1 MSREFFKKVEIIFQ
15 LTYNNFSKTE
25 IGDYLIMNRLKE
37 LRLSRKKLY
46 QKDIADYLGI
56 AISTYSNWENNKYE
70 IDNENLF
77 KLAAYYNVSIDYIL
91 GGDSKIKQNKEHYEE
106 IEIKEHHL
114 IPLLGSVVAGI
125 PIESQED
132 IEGYIYIDQRP
143 TSDYFALRVNGQ
155 SMKNVIPDKSIIIVR
170 KQETAD
176 NGDIIVAMLNGEQTV
191 KRFKRYGDII
201 LLSPENQSFDNI
213 PVTPADD
220 FHILGKVVEAR
231 NIF

>member
-1 MSREFFKKVEIIFQ
+1 M
-15 LTYNNFSKTE
+15 L
-25 IGDYLIMNRLKE
+25 RLKE
-37 LRLSRKKLY
+37 LRKRANKT
-46 QKDIADYLGI
+46 QIDIANYLGVSFQ
-56 AISTYSNWENNKYE
+56 AYSNYENGNRE
-70 IDNENLF
+70 IGLDMLV
-77 KLAAYYNVSIDYIL
+77 KLSAYYGVSIDYIL
-91 GGDSKIKQNKEHYEE
+91 GVKSSNTPDCYEE
-106 IEIKEHHL
+106 VEINEHRL

-191 KRFKRYGDII
+191 KRFKRYGDNIF
-201 LLSPENQSFDNI
+201 LMPENPSFEPI
-213 PVTPADD
+213 PVTPTDD
-220 FHILGKVVEAR
+220 FLILGKVVESR
-231 NIF
+231 NVF